1 MKKYTIYKQVGKPL
15 VTIENLILSKALI
28 TSR

>member
-15 VTIENLILSKALI
+15 VAIENLILSKALI